1 MSELTLNSINSSG
14 TKVSETY
21 QEESESESQE
31 RDLKRKD
38 PTNGT
43 PSFNTSMLNHSP
55 KDLLKKPR
63 SLLDLHCYL
72 KYNRLSSTPQ
82 SFVFY
87 HNNLKKSNVFEHF
100 YLKW

>member
-1 MSELTLNSINSSG
+1 MLELTLNSINSSG

-43 PSFNTSMLNHSP
+43 PSFNTSTLNHSP
-55 KDLLKKPR
+55 KDLLKKPKF
-63 SLLDLHCYL
+63 LHDLHCYL
-72 KYNRLSSTPQ
+72 NYNQIFSTPQ
-82 SFVFY
+82 SFVFA
-87 HNNLKKSNVFEHF
+87 
-100 YLKW
+100 